1 VIFDTAHDD
10 VEVTAAA
17 LAEEFASTAAEHDRT
32 GAFPFDNI
40 RRLRETGL
48 AALVVPRE
56 FGGRGFGLARANAVV
71 NQIARGEASTGLV
84 LAQHYLFHGQLI
96 RNPDFSAPLREL
108 IFRSAASEGAFVNS
122 LRVEPDLGT
131 PHRGGLPATVARRT
145 AKGWRLEGRK
155 IYSTGSPVLAWNA
168 VWARTDEPDPRVGVF
183 LVPGGAPGL
192 RIEETWRQMGMRA
205 SGSHDVH
212 LEHVDIPYEYAAEL
226 KPPQAQSAPDPIMTA
241 WGCVLFSSVYDGAA
255 RAGRDWLIKFLRE
268 RKPANL
274 GAALATLPRMQEAV
288 GEIDSALYASRVLLA
303 GLAERVDR
311 GDAAHPQ
318 ESLYVKH
325 NVNTNA
331 LFVVSK
337 AMEVT
342 GNPGLA
348 QANPLERHYR
358 DVLCARVHSPQN
370 DSIFLSGGRLAL
382 G

>member
-1 VIFDTAHDD
+1 MIFDTARDD
-10 VEVTAAA
+10 VEMTAAA
-17 LAEEFASTAAEHDRT
+17 LAEEFAATAAEHDRT

-48 AALVVPRE
+48 AALIAPRE
-56 FGGRGFGLARANAVV
+56 FGGRGFGLAKANAVV
-71 NQIARGEASTGLV
+71 NQIGRGEASTALV
-84 LAQHYLFHGQLI
+84 LAQQYLFHGQLI
-96 RNPDFSAPLREL
+96 RNPDFPAPLREL

-122 LRVEPDLGT
+122 LRVEPELGT
-131 PHRGGLPATVARRT
+131 PIRGGLPATVARRT
-145 AKGWRLEGRK
+145 AKGWRLDGRK
-155 IYSTGSPVLAWNA
+155 IYATGAPVLAWNA
-168 VWARTDEPDPRVGVF
+168 VWARTDEPQPRVGAF
-183 LVPGGAPGL
+183 MVPGGAPGL

-205 SGSHDVH
+205 SGSHDVV
-212 LEHVDIPYEYAAEL
+212 LEHVDIPYEYAADL
-226 KPPQAQSAPDPIMTA
+226 KPPQAPATPDPVTTA
-241 WGCVLFSSVYDGAA
+241 WVCALFSTVYDGAA
-255 RAGRDWLIKFLRE
+255 RAARDWLIKFLQE
-268 RKPANL
+268 RKPSNL
-274 GAALATLPRMQEAV
+274 GASLATLPRMQEAV

-303 GLAERVDR
+303 ALAERVDR
-311 GDAAHPQ
+311 GDTPAAQ

-325 NVNTNA
+325 NVTKSA
-331 LFVVSK
+331 LIAVSK